1 MCFFN
6 SRAPAEPPAP
16 APAPD
21 SAANAAN
28 RAPVLQNQ
36 YDPSSPESGVAA
48 EKGSAMNKSQRH
60 ITATCRFRPNTCKR
74 WEANWLT
81 NKQMR
86 L

>member
-16 APAPD
+16 AAAPETV
-21 SAANAAN
+21 ATAGN

-48 EKGSAMNKSQRH
+48 EKGSAMNRAKGTSQLRVDLDP
-60 ITATCRFRPNTCKR
+60 TL
-74 WEANWLT
+74 ANVGKQTGLQI
-81 NKQMR
+81 NK
-86 L
+86 